1 MREKEKE
8 EFEGMRD
15 GKEKGGG
22 GITDPGKGEENL
34 TCEFKAQKKDRGK
47 GGERQMHIKI

>member
-1 MREKEKE
+1 MRWRGKMREKEKE

-22 GITDPGKGEENL
+22 GITDPGKRRGEL
-34 TCEFKAQKKDRGK
+34 DL
-47 GGERQMHIKI
+47 